1 MSLKTTV
8 IGSFAKFLLGGDTFE
23 RIKAVILRQA
33 DKDIPGEDKRESA
46 LEEIR
51 VIGLG
56 IATWALNLGIE
67 LAVAWLK
74 AKSGDAN
81 VK

>member
-1 MSLKTTV
+1 MSLKSTV
-8 IGSFAKFLLGGDTFE
+8 IGSFANFLLGSNTFD

-33 DKDIPGEDKRESA
+33 DKDISGDEKRESA

-51 VIGLG
+51 LIGLG
-56 IATWALNLGIE
+56 VATWAINLGIE

-74 AKSGDAN
+74 TKSGE
-81 VK
+81 K

>member
-1 MSLKTTV
+1 MSLKATI
-8 IGSFAKFLLGGDTFE
+8 IGSFASFLLGSNTFE

-33 DKDIPGEDKRESA
+33 EKDIPGEDKRESA

-51 VIGLG
+51 LIGLG
-56 IATWALNLGIE
+56 IATWAMNLGIE

-74 AKSGDAN
+74 TKSGE
-81 VK
+81 K

>member
-1 MSLKTTV
+1 MSLKSTV
-8 IGSFAKFLLGGDTFE
+8 IGSFANFLLGSNTFD

-33 DKDIPGEDKRESA
+33 DKDISGDEKRESA

-51 VIGLG
+51 LIGLG
-56 IATWALNLGIE
+56 VATWAINLGIE

-74 AKSGDAN
+74 SKTGE
-81 VK
+81 K

>member
-23 RIKAVILRQA
+23 RIKAVVLRQA
-33 DKDIPGEDKRESA
+33 EKNIPGEDKRESA
-46 LEEIR
+46 LKEIKL
-51 VIGLG
+51 IGLG
-56 IATWALNLGIE
+56 IATWAVNLSIE

-74 AKSGDAN
+74 SKSGEAN